1 MATQIAADLL
11 KQLGKGRK
19 VLVERSWRGE
29 VGALAAGRAAMPRL
43 SLTSERDGVAVSW
56 SDGRFGPTSRVLVR
70 SVSASLDA
78 LPITLDTPSGDMVL
92 HPADAEA
99 RAAWVLGLT
108 AAFHPHALAQA
119 ARPADWAVS
128 KAELDSAAIGL
139 PWHPAVYLAPRGSKG
154 AALPGH
160 ALAPPPQGD
169 ARKGVSARVLD
180 AL

>member
-1 MATQIAADLL
+1 
-11 KQLGKGRK
+11 
-19 VLVERSWRGE
+19 
-29 VGALAAGRAAMPRL
+29 MPRL

-70 SVSASLDA
+70 SVAASLDS
-78 LPITLDTPSGDMVL
+78 LPITLETPSGDMVL

-99 RAAWVLGLT
+99 RACWVLGLN
-108 AAFHPHALAQA
+108 AAFHTHALSQA

-139 PWHPAVYLAPRGSKG
+139 PWHPAVYLAPRGARG

-160 ALAPPPQGD
+160 ALAQPLD
-169 ARKGVSARVLD
+169 AGRNVSARVLD